1 MASSSSRTWRYRVF
15 ASFHGA
21 YVRKTF
27 LSHLRKQFNYNGI
40 TMFDDQGIEKS
51 QTISPALTRAIM
63 ESKISIVCKEDAGQI
78 VMTIFHGVDPS
89 DVRKQTGEFG
99 IAFNETC
106 QGKTEEKVQKW
117 SKALNEVG
125 NIAGEHFLNWDSESN
140 MIEKIAKDVSNKLN
154 TTISRG
160 FEDMVGIE
168 AHMEKMLS
176 LFHFYHEDEAMIFG
190 ICGPAGIGKTT
201 IARALHSRLSSSFQL
216 ACFMENIREAA
227 TLVLTSAIPERLCDQ
242 KVLIILDD
250 VDDLLQL
257 EALADETNWFGPGS
271 RIVVT
276 TEDQEILE
284 QHGVKSTYQVNFPNN
299 KEASKIFYRYAFRQ
313 SSAPHGFEKVAERAT
328 KLCSNLPLGLRLM
341 GSALRGKKDDECE
354 VILDTLEN
362 SLDPKIEGVLRVGYD
377 SLHQNDQSLFLHI
390 AFFFNHID
398 DEHVM
403 AMLADSNLDVRLGLK
418 TLAYK
423 SLIQISTSGYIVM
436 HKLLQQVARQA
447 VQRQEPWKRQIISDA
462 HEIFDKLETHSG
474 SRIVTG
480 ISFDI
485 STIVDDM
492 HISASAF
499 KRMCNLRF
507 LSVYQRGGRDT
518 NVRLHVPKDMYFPP
532 RLKLLHWEAYPR
544 KCLPTTFSPEYLVEL
559 NLKHN
564 ELEKLWGGTQLLTNL
579 QKIHLAGSSC
589 LKELP
594 DLSNAT
600 NLEWIDLREC
610 SSLVEIPSSLGN
622 CHKLEFL
629 HLLLSKKLQFVPTHF
644 NLASLRFVSMLGCW
658 KMRQIP
664 DFSRNITELAVTDTM
679 LEQVPESVRH
689 WSNLLRF
696 SIYGSVNPRLN
707 LAKTYPEH
715 SGADIEQISD
725 WVKDI
730 HGLKELH
737 IAGCPKLASLAELP
751 DSLRVLTV
759 DNCESLESVSFPFGS
774 QIDEL
779 YFPNCF
785 KLDGEARRVITQ
797 QSFRTYLAG
806 KEIPAEFDH
815 RAIGN
820 TLTLRSDSY
829 GFRICVLV
837 SPKQYTKIAYLMIL
851 CRIRVGRFILLE
863 EEMGW
868 LGLDNEISFEFSTT
882 SGDLKIIEC
891 GGQILAGKSDG
902 SSFGRL

>member
-1 MASSSSRTWRYRVF
+1 MASSSSRTWRYRIF

-63 ESKISIVCKEDAGQI
+63 ESKISIVVLSKKYASSSWCLDELLQILKCKEDAGQI

-125 NIAGEHFLNWDSESN
+125 NIAGEHFLNWDNESN

-190 ICGPAGIGKTT
+190 ICGPAGI
-201 IARALHSRLSSSFQL
+201 
-216 ACFMENIREAA
+216 
-227 TLVLTSAIPERLCDQ
+227 
-242 KVLIILDD
+242 
-250 VDDLLQL
+250 
-257 EALADETNWFGPGS
+257 ALADETNWFGPGS

-462 HEIFDKLETHSG
+462 HEIFDILETHSG

-579 QKIHLAGSSC
+579 KKIHLAGSSC

-600 NLEWIDLREC
+600 NLAWIDLREC

-629 HLLLSKKLQFVPTHF
+629 HLLLCKKLQFVPTHF

-737 IAGCPKLASLAELP
+737 IAGCPKLASLPELP

-759 DNCESLESVSFPFGS
+759 DNCESLESVSFPFDS

-863 EEMGW
+863 EEMGRKFIV
-868 LGLDNEISFEFSTT
+868 ISAEH
-882 SGDLKIIEC
+882 LCIY
-891 GGQILAGKSDG
+891 
-902 SSFGRL
+902 

>member
-1 MASSSSRTWRYRVF
+1 
-15 ASFHGA
+15 
-21 YVRKTF
+21 
-27 LSHLRKQFNYNGI
+27 
-40 TMFDDQGIEKS
+40 
-51 QTISPALTRAIM
+51 
-63 ESKISIVCKEDAGQI
+63 
-78 VMTIFHGVDPS
+78 
-89 DVRKQTGEFG
+89 
-99 IAFNETC
+99 
-106 QGKTEEKVQKW
+106 
-117 SKALNEVG
+117 
-125 NIAGEHFLNWDSESN
+125 

-168 AHMEKMLS
+168 AHMENMLS
-176 LFHFYHEDEAMIFG
+176 LFHLYHEDEAMIFG

-201 IARALHSRLSSSFQL
+201 IARALHSRLSS
-216 ACFMENIREAA
+216 I
-227 TLVLTSAIPERLCDQ
+227 
-242 KVLIILDD
+242 
-250 VDDLLQL
+250 
-257 EALADETNWFGPGS
+257 
-271 RIVVT
+271 
-276 TEDQEILE
+276 
-284 QHGVKSTYQVNFPNN
+284 
-299 KEASKIFYRYAFRQ
+299 
-313 SSAPHGFEKVAERAT
+313 AERAT

-354 VILDTLEN
+354 VILHRLEN

-390 AFFFNHID
+390 AFFFNHIN

-462 HEIFDKLETHSG
+462 HEIFDILETHSG

-492 HISASAF
+492 HISARAF
-499 KRMCNLRF
+499 KRMRNLRF

-559 NLKHN
+559 NLEHN

-579 QKIHLAGSSC
+579 KKIHLAGSSC

-629 HLLLSKKLQFVPTHF
+629 HLLLCKKLQFVPTHF

-658 KMRQIP
+658 KMRQMP

-707 LAKTYPEH
+707 LAKTYHEQ
-715 SGADIEQISD
+715 SGADIEKISD

-730 HGLKELH
+730 HSLKELH
-737 IAGCPKLASLAELP
+737 IAGCPKLASLPELP

-759 DNCESLESVSFPFGS
+759 DNCESLESVSFPFDS

-851 CRIRVGRFILLE
+851 CRIRVGRFVLLE
-863 EEMGW
+863 EEMGRKFIVILAEHLCIYQPKLLGGEGW

-882 SGDLKIIEC
+882 SEDLKIIEC
-891 GGQILAGKSDG
+891 GVQILADKTDG

>member
-63 ESKISIVCKEDAGQI
+63 ESKISIVVLSKKYASSSWCLDELLQILKCKEDAGQI

-125 NIAGEHFLNWDSESN
+125 NIAGEHFLNWDNESN

-190 ICGPAGIGKTT
+190 ICGPAGI
-201 IARALHSRLSSSFQL
+201 
-216 ACFMENIREAA
+216 
-227 TLVLTSAIPERLCDQ
+227 
-242 KVLIILDD
+242 
-250 VDDLLQL
+250 
-257 EALADETNWFGPGS
+257 ALADETNWFGPGS

-313 SSAPHGFEKVAERAT
+313 SSAPHGFEKVAGRAT

-863 EEMGW
+863 EEMGRKFIV
-868 LGLDNEISFEFSTT
+868 ISAEH
-882 SGDLKIIEC
+882 LCIY
-891 GGQILAGKSDG
+891 
-902 SSFGRL
+902 

>member
-63 ESKISIVCKEDAGQI
+63 ESKISIVVLSKKYASSSWCMDELSQILKCKEDAGQI

-125 NIAGEHFLNWDSESN
+125 NIAGEHFLNWDNESN

-176 LFHFYHEDEAMIFG
+176 LFHFCHEDEAMIFG
-190 ICGPAGIGKTT
+190 ICGPAGI
-201 IARALHSRLSSSFQL
+201 
-216 ACFMENIREAA
+216 
-227 TLVLTSAIPERLCDQ
+227 
-242 KVLIILDD
+242 
-250 VDDLLQL
+250 
-257 EALADETNWFGPGS
+257 ALADETNWFGPGS

-462 HEIFDKLETHSG
+462 HEIFDILETHSG

-579 QKIHLAGSSC
+579 KKIHLAGSSC

-600 NLEWIDLREC
+600 NLDWIDLREC
-610 SSLVEIPSSLGN
+610 SSLV
-622 CHKLEFL
+622 
-629 HLLLSKKLQFVPTHF
+629 
-644 NLASLRFVSMLGCW
+644 
-658 KMRQIP
+658 
-664 DFSRNITELAVTDTM
+664 
-679 LEQVPESVRH
+679 
-689 WSNLLRF
+689 
-696 SIYGSVNPRLN
+696 VN
-707 LAKTYPEH
+707 
-715 SGADIEQISD
+715 
-725 WVKDI
+725 
-730 HGLKELH
+730 
-737 IAGCPKLASLAELP
+737 
-751 DSLRVLTV
+751 
-759 DNCESLESVSFPFGS
+759 
-774 QIDEL
+774 
-779 YFPNCF
+779 
-785 KLDGEARRVITQ
+785 
-797 QSFRTYLAG
+797 
-806 KEIPAEFDH
+806 
-815 RAIGN
+815 
-820 TLTLRSDSY
+820 
-829 GFRICVLV
+829 
-837 SPKQYTKIAYLMIL
+837 
-851 CRIRVGRFILLE
+851 
-863 EEMGW
+863 
-868 LGLDNEISFEFSTT
+868 
-882 SGDLKIIEC
+882 
-891 GGQILAGKSDG
+891 
-902 SSFGRL
+902 

>member
-21 YVRKTF
+21 YV
-27 LSHLRKQFNYNGI
+27 
-40 TMFDDQGIEKS
+40 
-51 QTISPALTRAIM
+51 P
-63 ESKISIVCKEDAGQI
+63 
-78 VMTIFHGVDPS
+78 
-89 DVRKQTGEFG
+89 
-99 IAFNETC
+99 
-106 QGKTEEKVQKW
+106 
-117 SKALNEVG
+117 LNEVG
-125 NIAGEHFLNWDSESN
+125 NIAGEHFLNWDNESN

-190 ICGPAGIGKTT
+190 ICGPAGI
-201 IARALHSRLSSSFQL
+201 
-216 ACFMENIREAA
+216 
-227 TLVLTSAIPERLCDQ
+227 
-242 KVLIILDD
+242 
-250 VDDLLQL
+250 
-257 EALADETNWFGPGS
+257 
-271 RIVVT
+271 
-276 TEDQEILE
+276 EDQEILE

-313 SSAPHGFEKVAERAT
+313 SSAPHGFEKVAGRAT

-403 AMLADSNLDVRLGLK
+403 AMLADSNLDVRL
-418 TLAYK
+418 
-423 SLIQISTSGYIVM
+423 
-436 HKLLQQVARQA
+436 

-863 EEMGW
+863 EEMGRKFID
-868 LGLDNEISFEFSTT
+868 GLDWTT
-882 SGDLKIIEC
+882 RYRLNSAPHPGTSKLLNVVARSWQAKATVVALGGYEC
-891 GGQILAGKSDG
+891 
-902 SSFGRL
+902 